1 MAHAHAAGAA
11 RLGADAVP
19 AAHALAQRSLDGV
32 EDGQKRLVFREHGQV
47 AEQLVAAAHL
57 HARRVLQYNRHDL
70 PTHLVLM
77 KDRNRDGFGRLEI
90 VGEDDEIRAQLFCSL
105 HPVPLLYAVVTRLVI
120 AGADLAVWA
129 VGERGLTI
137 SRITAGDGNGT
148 SFQLGMVQHGDL
160 DEVAIHVDMRVDTV
174 LSRFVYFRKR
184 EWEYEWETHR
194 NDLSPTPAVPA

>member
-19 AAHALAQRSLDGV
+19 ADHALARRSLDGV
-32 EDGQKRLVFREHGQV
+32 EDGQKRLVFHEHGQV

-77 KDRNRDGFGRLEI
+77 KDRIRDGFGRLEI
-90 VGEDDEIRAQLFCSL
+90 IGEDDEIRAQLFCSL

-120 AGADLAVWA
+120 AGADLAVWT
-129 VGERGLTI
+129 VGEKGSI
-137 SRITAGDGNGT
+137 S
-148 SFQLGMVQHGDL
+148 
-160 DEVAIHVDMRVDTV
+160 
-174 LSRFVYFRKR
+174 
-184 EWEYEWETHR
+184 
-194 NDLSPTPAVPA
+194 